1 MLQSADRLVVW
12 DYFGLPA
19 GPLSTQPTWPGSLK
33 SLGADRLILSAGLWP
48 KEGAPV
54 SPEALRIALL
64 AGLAEGIANQWV
76 TPSRFMT
83 PEHWQVLSDIWTGQG
98 T

>member
-1 MLQSADRLVVW
+1 MLRSADRLVVW
-12 DYFGLPA
+12 DYFGLA
-19 GPLSTQPTWPGSLK
+19 GRPPEYTTEVARSLK
-33 SLGADRLILSAGLWP
+33 SLSADRLILSGGLWP

-54 SPEALRIALL
+54 YPEALRIALL
-64 AGLAEGIANQWV
+64 AGLAEGITNQWV

-98 T
+98 K